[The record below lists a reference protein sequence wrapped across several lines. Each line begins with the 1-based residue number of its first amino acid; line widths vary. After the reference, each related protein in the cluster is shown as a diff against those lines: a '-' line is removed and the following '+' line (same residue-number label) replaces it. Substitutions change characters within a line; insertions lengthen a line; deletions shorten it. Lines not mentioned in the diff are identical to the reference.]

1 MILVVGAFIAFFGV
15 LIAILIAWAQLNV
28 WESRPVLYECST
40 PAEIERYVRSWGRRL
55 DERGRIVVRHI
66 GSGVEVEFRKHR
78 YRRRPD
84 ALLFRYRNLDAG
96 RKYFTDVQ
104 HSFESAGVLYDMELT
119 PKQRRPRA
127 LTVSLDPLEVFA
139 PTIAVRLVEL
149 ALRFKEDGS
158 SGGFQ
163 MFCQGPMQSKPEDA
177 TLELIPW
184 RKDQHVGYRLAKWVG
199 EFLRG
204 RR

>member
-1 MILVVGAFIAFFGV
+1 MILVVGAFIAFFGI

-28 WESRPVLYECST
+28 WGSRPVLYECST
-40 PAEIERYVRSWGRRL
+40 PAEIERYVRSWGSRL
-55 DERGRIVVRHI
+55 DECGRIVVRHNVTD
-66 GSGVEVEFRKHR
+66 VEIEFRKHR

-104 HSFESAGVLYDMELT
+104 HSFESAGISYDMELT

-127 LTVSLDPLEVFA
+127 LTVSLDPLEVFT
-139 PTIAVRLVEL
+139 PTVAVRLVAL

-163 MFCQGPMQSKPEDA
+163 IFCEDPMQSKPEDV
-177 TLELIPW
+177 TLELIP
-184 RKDQHVGYRLAKWVG
+184 R
-199 EFLRG
+199 
-204 RR
+204 